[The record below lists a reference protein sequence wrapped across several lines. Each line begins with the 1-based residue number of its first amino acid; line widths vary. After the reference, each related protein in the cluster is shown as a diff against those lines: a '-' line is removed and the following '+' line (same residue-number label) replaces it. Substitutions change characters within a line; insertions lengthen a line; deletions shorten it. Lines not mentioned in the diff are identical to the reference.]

1 MASCALQ
8 RQSVVRIH
16 IAAAPY
22 QILRIC
28 CTDAAIMVNWQCI
41 LLHRPMAHAR
51 HAVHRLAGMPMSPFP
66 CTQEGMADTIYSGY
80 MAESAPPLAV
90 VQAVLAQS
98 LPASGATLPIL
109 HMHQCLLNH
118 APFAARSSQP
128 AAGLDAA
135 LGRAFNM
142 TGNANCEQP
151 SSAVCLQPHNQTVE
165 LGAAPLLNTAPL
177 LGREQLLGGAPSL
190 GGALLQG
197 GVPLLGRSSLLAESP
212 LSGRQVLPDGSS
224 PPSRSPLPDGL
235 PMHSGSPLLDGALPQ
250 DRALLP
256 DGSLPLGGAQG
267 MPEHSIQC
275 PHCSESLTAAAM
287 GAHMGLC
294 PQQPMMCTYC
304 HMALT
309 QSTLTAHEA
318 CCDMRP
324 VLCLHCAAT
333 FTVAHVDVHAATC
346 DARMVSCQHCSLK
359 FKASVLSAHEAS
371 MCPLR
376 PERVSIF
383 DDFSGHNYTGHD
395 HTGHNSYIGHGCV
408 GTVRFST
415 GSLTALKK
423 KERRSTDE
431 VQPLWCAV
439 SCIRDRGA

>member
-41 LLHRPMAHAR
+41 LLHRLMAHAR
-51 HAVHRLAGMPMSPFP
+51 HTVHRLAGMPMSPFP
-66 CTQEGMADTIYSGY
+66 GTQEGMADTIYSGY

-98 LPASGATLPIL
+98 LPASGATLPTL

-135 LGRAFNM
+135 LGRAFNT

-197 GVPLLGRSSLLAESP
+197 GVPLLGRSSLLAESEPTSQRRVLSLYPFGHDTNTAVGVADEVLCAVP
-212 LSGRQVLPDGSS
+212 LTAEWLMMDEWPVRHAYSPFSPQCAVHLGISS
-224 PPSRSPLPDGL
+224 PSRI
-235 PMHSGSPLLDGALPQ
+235 A
-250 DRALLP
+250 
-256 DGSLPLGGAQG
+256 
-267 MPEHSIQC
+267 
-275 PHCSESLTAAAM
+275 
-287 GAHMGLC
+287 
-294 PQQPMMCTYC
+294 
-304 HMALT
+304 
-309 QSTLTAHEA
+309 
-318 CCDMRP
+318 
-324 VLCLHCAAT
+324 
-333 FTVAHVDVHAATC
+333 
-346 DARMVSCQHCSLK
+346 
-359 FKASVLSAHEAS
+359 
-371 MCPLR
+371 
-376 PERVSIF
+376 
-383 DDFSGHNYTGHD
+383 
-395 HTGHNSYIGHGCV
+395 
-408 GTVRFST
+408 
-415 GSLTALKK
+415 
-423 KERRSTDE
+423 
-431 VQPLWCAV
+431 
-439 SCIRDRGA
+439 IR